1 MDKKPVTLIYL
12 GIFLNLILFWVAYTF
27 KLPFLPYHTGTLYV
41 AALCTTG
48 AGILTTVVTFLAIS
62 LFCYGF
68 DFIWFALSGIIIATI
83 IGEQFKKETR
93 ITSWLVAAGEVLL
106 CDLFFYILII
116 LWKRDS
122 IPYDYCSQRIFMF
135 FYEKGVDEIFAVC
148 LAGLP
153 IVLLSVIQEV
163 LTAFVAIVCT
173 PKNWLYPPENTN
185 APLEQKSLKSK
196 QQKN

>member
-1 MDKKPVTLIYL
+1 MDKKPITLIYL
-12 GIFLNLILFWVAYTF
+12 GICLNLVLFWVAYYF

-41 AALCTTG
+41 AALVGTG
-48 AGILTTVVTFLAIS
+48 AGILTTALTFLAIS
-62 LFCYGF
+62 LFCYGT
-68 DFIWFALSGIIIATI
+68 DFIWLGLSGVIIATI

-93 ITSWLVAAGEVLL
+93 ITSWLVAAGEVLF
-106 CDLFFYILII
+106 CDLFFYILVI

-122 IPYDYCSQRIFMF
+122 IPFDYCSQRIFMF

-163 LTAFVAIVCT
+163 LTAFVAILCT
-173 PKNWLYPPENTN
+173 PKHWLYPTVESKEPS
-185 APLEQKSLKSK
+185 EQKSLQRK
-196 QQKN
+196 QKKN